1 MDWIDLAQLR
11 DRWRDLVNAVK
22 NLRVHTARSIS
33 FIAEEILASQEG
45 LCSM

>member
-11 DRWRDLVNAVK
+11 DKWRDLLNTVK
-22 NLRVHTARSIS
+22 NLRVHAARVIS
-33 FIAEEILASQEG
+33 CIAEEILASQEG